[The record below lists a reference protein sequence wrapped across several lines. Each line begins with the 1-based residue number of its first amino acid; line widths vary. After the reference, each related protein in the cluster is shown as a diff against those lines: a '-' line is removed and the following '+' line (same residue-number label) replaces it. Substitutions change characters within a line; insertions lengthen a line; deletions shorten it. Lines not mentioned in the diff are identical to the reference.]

1 MTAPTP
7 RQRGFTVFELLI
19 VIVLVGV
26 AASILAIGLGKGMT
40 QANER
45 SALAHMLSTLRSA
58 RVQAI
63 ASGQPVQARFD
74 LAERQVMAPGRKP
87 EAWPQ
92 DFTVRLQTARGLG
105 AAFEFYP
112 DGAASGGN
120 ILITRGQARWRIDVS
135 WLTGNVTLRALP

>member
-7 RQRGFTVFELLI
+7 RQRGFTLFELLI

-26 AASILAIGLGKGMT
+26 AASILAIGVGKGVAK
-40 QANER
+40 ANER
-45 SALAHMLSTLRSA
+45 SALAHMVSALRSA

-63 ASGQPVQARFD
+63 ATGQPVQARFD
-74 LAERQVMAPGRKP
+74 LAGRRVMAPGRKP

-92 DFTVRLQTARGLG
+92 DFSVRLQTARGLG
-105 AAFEFYP
+105 AAFEFFP

-120 ILITRGQARWRIDVS
+120 ILVTRGLARWRIDIS
-135 WLTGNVTLRALP
+135 WLTGNVKLRELP